1 MGCGITYIPNGI
13 FTIQFEHWGKMTMKD
28 GQKPIEQQLAKL
40 IARLEIKALEELRW
54 REESERQQTIKDEK
68 ARQQSLAIERK
79 KNELESFKVVI
90 KNAQRWKV
98 TKTIKEYIAL
108 IEKEALE
115 KKSMTP
121 ELGSWL
127 DWVKKKVNWFDPM
140 VEAEDDWLAGIDPND
155 LLIPDELKQSS
166 TTNSKSHYNEDVPA
180 RKSGWPLL
188 PWYLKK

>member
-1 MGCGITYIPNGI
+1 
-13 FTIQFEHWGKMTMKD
+13 
-28 GQKPIEQQLAKL
+28 
-40 IARLEIKALEELRW
+40 
-54 REESERQQTIKDEK
+54 
-68 ARQQSLAIERK
+68 
-79 KNELESFKVVI
+79 
-90 KNAQRWKV
+90 
-98 TKTIKEYIAL
+98 L